1 MRSFSSGNLGLG
13 ATRGSGSGV
22 LLRGVLLV
30 LPHQERVLLAL
41 DLDYRPPTSPHPLDI
56 AHTLQT
62 PTSTPLRDFGLL
74 DQLRQR
80 RPEKEQD
87 CLRHQLSQLV
97 ITTIACDNTHQHHSI
112 H

>member
-1 MRSFSSGNLGLG
+1 MQCEALALELWVWERLEG
-13 ATRGSGSGV
+13 AA
-22 LLRGVLLV
+22 LAFLRGVLVV

-74 DQLRQR
+74 DQLR
-80 RPEKEQD
+80 P
-87 CLRHQLSQLV
+87 
-97 ITTIACDNTHQHHSI
+97 
-112 H
+112 